1 MNTPTLETPLVDLL
15 DTYLTVKNPGGK
27 PDTGRLHR
35 QAIKRFGETLGHT
48 PTVCDL
54 TDEHIGL
61 HAQKRL
67 ADGKSRDTAQGEQ
80 KKLLAQW
87 RFYARR
93 GYTKVWPECKPI
105 SGVKRTPKAWT
116 KEDFDKLYQKCELA
130 AAVDDTPGVVWWRCL
145 LSCLFFTGERV
156 GAMLQLEWSGV
167 DLDGGWLELPAE
179 VRKNSA
185 TDRRYKIP
193 SETVEL
199 LRKMP
204 RDKGGPFDCGMCME
218 TIYNRFKGILKKAG
232 LPTDRRSMFHR
243 IRRTTA
249 SHYAAAGGNAQ
260 QLLGHSSPA
269 VTERYIDPEIAPQP
283 QAVDL
288 LIDPETEETVTLGEK
303 KKPGLLRRLRT
314 AIGGAK

>member
-1 MNTPTLETPLVDLL
+1 MNTPTLETPLIDLVDV
-15 DTYLTVKNPGGK
+15 YLTVKNPGGK
-27 PDTGRLHR
+27 YNTDRLYR
-35 QAIKRFGETLGHT
+35 QAVRRFEETLGHP
-48 PTVCDL
+48 PTVADL
-54 TDEHIGL
+54 TDENLGL
-61 HAQKRL
+61 HAKKRL
-67 ADGKSRDTAQGEQ
+67 AAGRARDTVQGEQ

-116 KEDFDKLYQKCELA
+116 REDFDKLYEACELTGP
-130 AAVDDTPGVVWWRCL
+130 VDDTPGVVWWRCL
-145 LSCLFFTGERV
+145 LSCLFFSGERIN
-156 GAMLQLEWSGV
+156 AMLQLEWSGV

-185 TDRRYKIP
+185 VDRRYKIP
-193 SETVEL
+193 PETVEL

-204 RDKGGPFDCGMCME
+204 RDKDGPFDCDFCHS
-218 TIYNRFKGILKKAG
+218 TLYNRMKGILKKAG
-232 LPTDRRSMFHR
+232 LPHDRRSMFHR

-260 QLLGHSSPA
+260 HLLGHSSPA
-269 VTERYIDPEIAPQP
+269 VTERYIDPAIAPQP

-288 LIDPETEETVTLGEK
+288 LIDPETEETVTLGTK
-303 KKPGLLRRLRT
+303 KKPGLLQRLRV
-314 AIGGAK
+314 AIRGAK